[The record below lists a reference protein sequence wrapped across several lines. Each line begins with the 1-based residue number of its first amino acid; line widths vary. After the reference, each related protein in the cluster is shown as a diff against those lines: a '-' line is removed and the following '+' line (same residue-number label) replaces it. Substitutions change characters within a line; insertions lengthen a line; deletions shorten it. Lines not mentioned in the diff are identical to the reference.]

1 MQYNVYIEPCG
12 LNLSVK
18 ATETVLD
25 AALRQGYQFPH
36 DCLSGTCGTCRG
48 RLLEGQV
55 RYEDDDLPGLTD
67 SEREVGYALFCSA
80 KPASDLIIHIEGV
93 VGPVQLPLKKVVY
106 SVSSIEPLTK
116 TAIKVILQPP
126 ANDQVIYRAG
136 QYIEILQRDKSPK
149 PFSIANAPLGNSK
162 FIELHIR
169 QTANNSYATELLA
182 ELKTGS
188 LLTIQ
193 GPYGHCTLKQ
203 DPPFPSIFIA
213 GGVGFAP
220 IKALIEQALASNF
233 TLPIYFYWGA
243 RTLTDLYMHDVALR
257 WAKHVPN
264 FYYIPVLSS
273 PQQTDHWQGKIGLV
287 HEAVIANHTDLSRYH
302 IYASGPTEMVYA
314 ALHAFQAQ
322 GLDRS
327 LMYSDSLS
335 HQF

>member
-18 ATETVLD
+18 ATETILD

-36 DCLSGTCGTCRG
+36 ECMSGTCGTCRG

-55 RYEDDDLPGLTD
+55 RYEDDYLPGLTNN
-67 SEREVGYALFCSA
+67 ERETGYALFCSA
-80 KPASDLIIHIEGV
+80 KPASDLIIYIEGV
-93 VGPVQLPLKKVVY
+93 VEPAKLPIKKVVY
-106 SVSSIEPLTK
+106 SVNSIEPLTK
-116 TAIKVILQPP
+116 TAIKIILQSPE
-126 ANDQVIYRAG
+126 NDHLSYHAG

-169 QTANNSYATELLA
+169 QTTNNSYAAELLVA
-182 ELKTGS
+182 LKTGAH
-188 LLTIQ
+188 LTIQ
-193 GPYGHCTLKQ
+193 GPYGHCVLKQ
-203 DPPFPSIFIA
+203 DPPFPFIFIA
-213 GGVGFAP
+213 GGVGFSP
-220 IKALIEQALASNF
+220 IKALIEQALATGF
-233 TLPIYFYWGA
+233 DLPIYLYWGA
-243 RTLTDLYMHDVALR
+243 RTLTDLYMHDAALR

-264 FYYIPVLSS
+264 FHYIPVLSS
-273 PQQTDHWQGKIGLV
+273 PDKADKWQGKIGLV
-287 HEAVIANHTDLSRYH
+287 HEAVIADHNDLSRYH

-327 LMYSDSLS
+327 LMYSDSFS